1 MKFETNTMLPIGPSN
16 PPAGGVR
23 SPPVAKQWQNPST
36 VEPFIYSLTQ
46 LSKDFAIVVPAAEME
61 RRPFTG
67 WPDRGVQVAFEVKG
81 TVFLRALIAKKQE
94 NENY

>member
-36 VEPFIYSLTQ
+36 VEPFIYSSTQ
-46 LSKDFAIVVPAAEME
+46 LSKDFAIVIPAAEME
-61 RRPFTG
+61 RHPFTG
-67 WPDRGVQVAFEVKG
+67 WPDHGVQVALFEVKG
-81 TVFLRALIAKKQE
+81 TVVKLVCETKP
-94 NENY
+94 